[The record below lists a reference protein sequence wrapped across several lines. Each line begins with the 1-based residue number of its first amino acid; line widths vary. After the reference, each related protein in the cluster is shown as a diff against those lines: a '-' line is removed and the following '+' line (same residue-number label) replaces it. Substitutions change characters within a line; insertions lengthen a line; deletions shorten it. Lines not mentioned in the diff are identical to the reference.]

1 MTTTY
6 KLEPAIELAKINGVR
21 FPNESVEYRQ
31 ARDAL
36 LAEEIELRRHIER
49 VAEQRRALPSG
60 GAIPKDYR
68 FDGEGGPVRCPS
80 CSATSKRWP
89 STA

>member
-1 MTTTY
+1 MATNRG
-6 KLEPAIELAKINGVR
+6 LAPARELAKKNGVR
-21 FPNESVEYRQ
+21 FPNESDEYRR

-60 GAIPKDYR
+60 GEVTKQYR
-68 FDGEGGPVRCPS
+68 FEGERGPVEF
-80 CSATSKRWP
+80 AGLFGDK
-89 STA
+89 